1 MNVFELMAKLTL
13 DSKEYDDNLSKAKDG
28 ANEFGAAWDKAKGQ
42 MSKGMSS
49 IAQGVG
55 ILTGAGV
62 AAFKAAD
69 SASQNLD
76 NIDKMSQK
84 LGLSTQAYQEW
95 DYVLKISGA
104 DIDSMATGLKTLTN
118 KFDDAKKGNK
128 EATKSFEQLGLSMED
143 IAGLSRE
150 DLFSAA
156 ITAFQ
161 HMEDSAERA
170 ALANDLFGRS
180 GQELAPLF
188 NTTAEET
195 KRLIQQVNDLGGVLS
210 EDTVKNGAAFQDS
223 LTSLKTAFS
232 GAGNALMTELV
243 PAITS
248 LMDKITTFVADGGLD
263 KLIQTMKDLAPVVGL
278 VVAGF
283 AGFKIISGI
292 VSVIKGV
299 STAMQALNVVFAANP
314 IGLVVAAVAA
324 LIAIF
329 VTLWNNC
336 EEFREFWI
344 NLWDTIKEFAVS
356 AWEAIK
362 GAFAVVGE
370 WFKEKFQAAKD
381 GIIEAWANIKEKFA
395 EKWEAIKEAFSAVK
409 EWFHEKFTTAKEAI
423 MNAWSNIKQ
432 KFTEKWT
439 QIKEAFATTKTW
451 FSNKF
456 TEAKNATVSAWD
468 DIKSKMSDVWERI
481 KEAFRTGEAWD
492 WAVDMATK
500 FINGVNSFFDR
511 LWNLGVE
518 AVTKVWEGIKSLNP
532 LQWGKDLISNF
543 VDGIKQGWNT
553 LKTGVSDIA
562 QGIKNFIGFSEP
574 KEGPLSNFHTFAPDM
589 MELFAKGIIDN
600 EKMLQD
606 TVADAFDFEGV
617 IAGNAKSTSS
627 GFNVGGMTVNVY
639 GSDGMSVRELADEVE
654 RRIVAG
660 MQTLGVTYA

>member
-1 MNVFELMAKLTL
+1 MKNIFELAAKLTL
-13 DSKEYDDNLSKAKDG
+13 DSSEYDKNIENAKSS
-28 ANEFGAAWDKAKGQ
+28 ASEFGAAWDKAKSQ
-42 MSKGMSS
+42 MTSGMSN

-128 EATKSFEQLGLSMED
+128 EATKAFERLGLSMED
-143 IAGLSRE
+143 IADLSRE
-150 DLFSAA
+150 DLFGAA
-156 ITAFQ
+156 IAAFQ
-161 HMEDSAERA
+161 DMEDSAERA

-195 KRLIQQVNDLGGVLS
+195 QRLIKQVNDLGGVLS

-248 LMDKITTFVADGGLD
+248 LMDKITAFIADGGLD
-263 KLIQTMKDLAPVVGL
+263 KLIQTLKDIAPVIGL

-292 VSVIKGV
+292 VSVIQGV

-362 GAFAVVGE
+362 GVFSVVGE

-381 GIIEAWANIKEKFA
+381 GIMEAWSNIKEKFT
-395 EKWEAIKEAFSAVK
+395 EKWNHIKEVFSATK
-409 EWFHEKFTTAKEAI
+409 EWFHEKFQAAKEAI

-432 KFTEKWT
+432 KFSDKWT
-439 QIKEAFATTKTW
+439 EIKDAFAKTKDW
-451 FSNKF
+451 FSEKF

-468 DIKSKMSDVWERI
+468 NIKTKMSEVWERI
-481 KEAFRTGEAWD
+481 KEAFKTGEAWD
-492 WAVDMATK
+492 WAVEMITK

-511 LWNLGVE
+511 LWDIGSE
-518 AVTKVWEGIKSLNP
+518 AVNKIWEGIKSLDP
-532 LQWGKDLISNF
+532 WQWGKDLISSF
-543 VDGIKQGWNT
+543 VDGIKQGWNW
-553 LKTGVSDIA
+553 LSNGVSEVA
-562 QGIKNFIGFSEP
+562 QGVKNFIGFSEP
-574 KEGPLSNFHTFAPDM
+574 KEGPLSNFHTYAPDM
-589 MELFAKGIIDN
+589 MKLFAQGITDN
-600 EKMLQD
+600 QYLVDDALTRAFNFEPKIRAGFDASGYAIGQQD
-606 TVADAFDFEGV
+606 NGPHTIIVQSVLDGKIIGETAYDYAR
-617 IAGNAKSTSS
+617 NRKRM
-627 GFNVGGMTVNVY
+627 VG
-639 GSDGMSVRELADEVE
+639 A
-654 RRIVAG
+654 
-660 MQTLGVTYA
+660 